1 MSVQGLQNPYE
12 RLQIL
17 PTTMNWRGTWLIT
30 QTYFKNDVVISPIN
44 GASYILVGKT
54 ALNGG
59 ADPSASANFIELSPL
74 STGVQGITA
83 GAAISISGPANNPT
97 ITNDGV
103 RTVDGDGVT
112 IVVDNTN
119 PNNPVISSNSIT
131 ILQGGA
137 GITINNANPQIPV
150 VSNTG
155 VRQIVAADASVS
167 VSNPTGIVSISSNGL
182 ISVLAGTGISVTG
195 DQQNPEIGNTGV
207 VSLAVGDGLS
217 STGGV
222 NPTISNTGVLS
233 VTAGDS
239 SIVVTGTPQNVILRT
254 TAPVLT
260 RIFSFNFGFPNDFNA
275 RAPGAVQIINGVT
288 PNTPNIFT
296 DYLASGAPDPN
307 GIFMIDLSSIILLFT
322 TATDPTVVQNVVSVG
337 FSNGPNEYVSSTVLN
352 DTYLIIGIPYSLVRG
367 LTAALGTVY
376 FNVADAR
383 AAGLTSLTQLRIFN
397 NTNGTMILQNT
408 EVVFNGTYY
417 PDGLQ

>member
-74 STGVQGITA
+74 STGVQGITQ
-83 GAAISISGPANNPT
+83 GQGISITGPANNPT

-137 GITINNANPQIPV
+137 GISVNNANPQIPV

-195 DQQNPEIGNTGV
+195 DPQNPEIGNSGV

-233 VTAGDS
+233 IAAADS
-239 SIVVTGTPQNVILRT
+239 SVIVSGTAQNVILRT
-254 TAPVLT
+254 TAPVVT
-260 RIFSFNFGFPNDFNA
+260 RIFSIEFSSNDFSTK
-275 RAPGAVQIINGVT
+275 V
-288 PNTPNIFT
+288 PNTVQVLNAIVPASPNIFR

-307 GIFMIDLSSIILLFT
+307 GIFMIDLSSIIIQFT
-322 TATDPTVVQNVVSVG
+322 NNFSVFVLDTVFSVG
-337 FSNGPNEYVSSTVLN
+337 FSDGPNEYVSATVLN
-352 DTYLIIGIPYSLVRG
+352 NSYLIANQQFPIV
-367 LTAALGTVY
+367 AALGLVY

-383 AAGLTSLTQLRIFN
+383 AAGLTSLTQVRIFN
-397 NTNGTMILQNT
+397 NTNGAMTVQNLYT
-408 EVVFNGTYY
+408 SFNGTYY